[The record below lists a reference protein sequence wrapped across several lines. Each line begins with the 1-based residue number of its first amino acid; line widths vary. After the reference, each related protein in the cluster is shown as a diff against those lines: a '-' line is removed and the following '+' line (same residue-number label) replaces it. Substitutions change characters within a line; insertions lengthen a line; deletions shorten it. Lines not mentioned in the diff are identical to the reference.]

1 MLMHLRDA
9 QLMALLSTRFPQKGL
24 PQKLLDGCAKEN
36 DADLVGGINIDVE
49 DDILKVLIDL
59 SQDASMIQSNKLAS
73 KILKNLGTVNK
84 LHKKVEQAGF
94 VVLKAPDIP
103 SVLIET
109 AFLSNPKE
117 EKNLNDAT
125 YQMKLAK
132 AIVKGIKNLLMRLIN
147 NEFKIRP

>member
-1 MLMHLRDA
+1 M
-9 QLMALLSTRFPQKGL
+9 
-24 PQKLLDGCAKEN
+24 
-36 DADLVGGINIDVE
+36 
-49 DDILKVLIDL
+49 
-59 SQDASMIQSNKLAS
+59 
-73 KILKNLGTVNK
+73 
-84 LHKKVEQAGF
+84 
-94 VVLKAPDIP
+94 LKAPDIP

-132 AIVKGIKNLLMRLIN
+132 AIVKGIKILLMRLIN